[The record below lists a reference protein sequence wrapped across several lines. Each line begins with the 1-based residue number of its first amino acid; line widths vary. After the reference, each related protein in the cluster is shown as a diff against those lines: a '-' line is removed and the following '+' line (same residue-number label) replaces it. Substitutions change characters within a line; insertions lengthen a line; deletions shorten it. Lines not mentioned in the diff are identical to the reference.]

1 MFREAIRFLD
11 IFLSCNLI
19 CPAMGDGVKRHTETY
34 PSCKGDKRIPIIL
47 SMLLILVSSWGEKA
61 DSQRGCPDCLRTAIL
76 ENFSNPHAPQYEKQ
90 LEEWNKCMRQQL
102 GEYASFDPHDPKLK
116 EAMAKCAHLFPPE
129 IDYMHPSS
137 VISKLVEVLTSP
149 CFHIALAGPGSQPTE
164 TLRLDPES
172 YKRLVNRPYLPRI
185 PEYFFL
191 GKFEAGL
198 SGEKDERGRDIKS
211 RLTLELYYNGNPI
224 ELVKR
229 WTTTSTLT
237 SVSSQYNRMFDNP
250 DAELRR
256 EKPIDNL
263 LRDFER
269 RPVNCQIDL
278 GDKQE
283 IAPGEEVE
291 IKLYDFRDEKGRPSK
306 HFNRIIV
313 EVEHGR
319 IEGGF
324 DLISSAESA
333 NRRAFSLDDLPIKL
347 VYVLPPEKNISID
360 KIIVYS
366 SCQILDDDKVPME
379 MTEPDRKI
387 AEKQIKIVRPDLTA
401 DYTARL
407 EFLMFPEGWEGRFE
421 INTMIRATYRLSSR
435 VESSGRISEVYELTS
450 SSLLSCSGQG
460 SLYYK
465 EVSGNCVTTWQGKS
479 SLSGAKIKEPESLL
493 IIDYDAKSG
502 SVQKVK
508 LSNFAFKADIDG
520 DITFTQVC
528 TNPPR
533 TYTASTPF
541 KVLVNPGDEPFTAVY
556 DWPGFQQASGHLK
569 SGIISGGG
577 SEILGPWRLTLS
589 YTLHKKTK
597 E

>member
-1 MFREAIRFLD
+1 
-11 IFLSCNLI
+11 
-19 CPAMGDGVKRHTETY
+19 MGGGVKRPKKTY
-34 PSCKGDKRIPIIL
+34 SAFKGDKRVPIIL
-47 SMLLILVSSWGEKA
+47 LMLLILVSSLGQKA
-61 DSQRGCPDCLRTAIL
+61 DSQKGCTDCLRTAIL
-76 ENFSNPHAPQYEKQ
+76 ETFSNPHAPQYEKQ

-102 GEYASFDPHDPKLK
+102 GEYASFDPNDPKLK
-116 EAMAKCAHLFPPE
+116 EAMVKCAHLFPPE

-149 CFHIALAGPGSQPTE
+149 CFRIALAGPGSQRTE
-164 TLRLDPES
+164 PLRLDPES
-172 YKRLVNRPYLPRI
+172 YERFVNRPYLPRI

-198 SGEKDERGRDIKS
+198 SGERDERGRDIKS

-229 WTTTSTLT
+229 WTTTSTLN

-250 DAELRR
+250 DAELRQ

-269 RPVNCQIDL
+269 RPVSCQIDL
-278 GDKQE
+278 GGKQE
-283 IAPGEEVE
+283 VAPGEEVE

-313 EVEHGR
+313 EVDQGI

-324 DLISSAESA
+324 DLISSSESE

-347 VYVLPPEKNISID
+347 VYVLPPEKKTSVD
-360 KIIVYS
+360 KITVYS

-379 MTEPDRKI
+379 MTESDRKI
-387 AEKQIKIVRPDLTA
+387 AEKQIKIIRPDLTA

-407 EFLMFPEGWEGRFE
+407 EFLMFPEEWEEAAKFE
-421 INTMIRATYRLSSR
+421 INTRIRATYRLNSR
-435 VESSGRISEVYELTS
+435 HESSGRISEVYELTS

-479 SLSGAKIKEPESLL
+479 SLSGAKITEPDRFL
-493 IIDYDAKSG
+493 IIYYDAKSG
-502 SVQKVK
+502 SVQKVN
-508 LSNFAFKADIDG
+508 LPNFGFRADIAG
-520 DITFTQVC
+520 DITSTQVC
-528 TNPPR
+528 TNPPS
-533 TYTASTPF
+533 THTASIPF
-541 KVLVNPGDEPFTAVY
+541 KVLVNPGDEPFPAVY
-556 DWPGFQQASGHLK
+556 DWPAFQQASGHLK

-577 SEILGPWRLTLS
+577 SEILGPWRIILS
-589 YTLHKKTK
+589 YTLHKKAW